1 MEIAEIKY
9 LGNLRTESLHLKSG
23 EKIITDAPIDNQ
35 GKGEAFSPTDLLA
48 DSLAACALTIMGI
61 AARNHGIEMTG
72 TQVKVSKFMLADPR
86 RVGKIILDFEMPK
99 NNYSEKEKSI
109 LENAAKT
116 CPVSKSLHENL
127 IQEFN
132 FSY

>member
-35 GKGEAFSPTDLLA
+35 GRGEAFSPTDLLA
-48 DSLAACALTIMGI
+48 DSLATCALTIMGI
-61 AARNHGIEMTG
+61 AAKTHGIEMTG

-109 LENAAKT
+109 LEIAAKT
-116 CPVSKSLHENL
+116 CPVSKSLNENL